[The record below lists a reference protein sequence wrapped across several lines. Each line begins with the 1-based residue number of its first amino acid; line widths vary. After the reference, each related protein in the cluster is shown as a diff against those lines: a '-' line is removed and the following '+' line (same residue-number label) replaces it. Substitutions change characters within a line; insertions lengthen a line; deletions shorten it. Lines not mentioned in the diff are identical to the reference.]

1 MPLSDAACKH
11 LQPREKAYKKGDSL
25 GLYLLV
31 KPNGSKLFQMKY
43 KYAGKEKTLSIGPY
57 PEVSL
62 AEAREKRDAARK
74 MLRDEYKD
82 SSLAKQ
88 EAKRL
93 AMLSAAQTFEAVA
106 REWHEKYKNGWS
118 DNHARTVL
126 RRLEAHVFPSI
137 GKLPIKEI
145 NAPRIAL
152 LIQGIEDKGSY
163 DIPRRALQMC
173 RAVFAYAKLQGKIE
187 HNPADIKAKDIL
199 AKYTKTHYAAMES
212 KDLPLFLKKLYGNEA
227 RLFRQTQLAIELM
240 MLTFVRT
247 GELIGAKWDEFD
259 FEKARWDIPA
269 SRMKMKKS
277 HLVPLATQS
286 IEILEELKHL
296 SGHREHVFPSQREPR
311 RHMSNNTILMA
322 LRRMGYQGIHTGH
335 GFRALAM
342 STILEDLEY
351 PYEVVDVQLAH
362 AKKGDV
368 QAAYNRAKFLKERTR
383 MMQDWADYIDGL
395 VKK

>member
-1 MPLSDAACKH
+1 
-11 LQPREKAYKKGDSL
+11 
-25 GLYLLV
+25 
-31 KPNGSKLFQMKY
+31 
-43 KYAGKEKTLSIGPY
+43 
-57 PEVSL
+57 
-62 AEAREKRDAARK
+62 
-74 MLRDEYKD
+74 
-82 SSLAKQ
+82 
-88 EAKRL
+88 
-93 AMLSAAQTFEAVA
+93 
-106 REWHEKYKNGWS
+106 
-118 DNHARTVL
+118 
-126 RRLEAHVFPSI
+126 
-137 GKLPIKEI
+137 
-145 NAPRIAL
+145 
-152 LIQGIEDKGSY
+152 
-163 DIPRRALQMC
+163 
-173 RAVFAYAKLQGKIE
+173 
-187 HNPADIKAKDIL
+187 
-199 AKYTKTHYAAMES
+199 
-212 KDLPLFLKKLYGNEA
+212 
-227 RLFRQTQLAIELM
+227 